1 MRKVQRAP
9 VEIFSLSFLDIISC
23 AFGAVVMLV
32 LLAKNGDETPER
44 GPQELS
50 TLIQA
55 LAQTQRNIVDLEGG
69 LDTQQKA
76 LAAAKKQAAAND
88 KREDALESAIPRTQ
102 QVLQQLTDQ
111 AQSLRL
117 EIAQRRA
124 ALNTPM
130 DPTPDVEVG
139 GIPVDAEYVLFII
152 DTSGSMKQI
161 WPRVLRIIKDILDN
175 HPEVKGFNFM
185 SDNGEFLY
193 SAFKGKWLTDSPQRR
208 KTVFSAIANNWN
220 ASTNSSPVEG
230 IETALQLYGS
240 ENKKMAMY
248 VFGDDFTGASFDKPI
263 ARITQMN
270 THAQSGQVKIRIHG
284 IGFDNNS
291 GFKYATLMRALA
303 QKNNGSFIGVER

>member
-1 MRKVQRAP
+1 MRKIQRAP

-32 LLAKNGDETPER
+32 LLAKNGDETPQR
-44 GPQELS
+44 GPQEIS

-55 LAQTQRNIVDLEGG
+55 IAQAQQNIVNLEGG
-69 LDTQQKA
+69 LNTQQQA
-76 LAAAKKQAAAND
+76 LAAAEKQAVAND
-88 KREDALESAIPRTQ
+88 AREAALTSAIPKAQ
-102 QVLQQLTDQ
+102 KVLQQLTDQ
-111 AQSLRL
+111 AQSLRVA
-117 EIAQRRA
+117 IAQRKA
-124 ALNTPM
+124 ALNTPVTS
-130 DPTPDVEVG
+130 TPDAEVG

-161 WPRVLRIIKDILDN
+161 WGRVLSIIKDILDN

-193 SAFKGKWLTDSPQRR
+193 STFKGKWLTDSPQRR

-230 IETALQLYGS
+230 IETALNLYGS
-240 ENKKMAMY
+240 ETKNMAMY
-248 VFGDDFTGASFDKPI
+248 VFGDDYTGASFDKPI

-270 THAQSGQVKIRIHG
+270 TDPQSGEAKIRIHG

-303 QKNNGSFIGVER
+303 QQNNGSFIGIER